1 MASLRQIAVSL
12 KVGSKIHIEDDEEL
26 FEGVVKKVATD
37 VRTFSI
43 HLERCRK
50 VGCEKMLQG
59 VQEFSSETISD
70 IKVFDQESS
79 RKNNSNVQL
88 DVNFI
93 KPSKQY
99 VRDITNG
106 MTIQIK
112 CLSEEGIFEGVVS
125 NVQYSQHGDG
135 FAISL

>member
-1 MASLRQIAVSL
+1 
-12 KVGSKIHIEDDEEL
+12 
-26 FEGVVKKVATD
+26 
-37 VRTFSI
+37 
-43 HLERCRK
+43 
-50 VGCEKMLQG
+50 MLQG

>member
-1 MASLRQIAVSL
+1 MRQIAVSL
-12 KVGSKIHIEDDEEL
+12 KVGSKIHLEDDEEL
-26 FEGVVKKVATD
+26 FEGVVKKVVTD

-59 VQEFSSETISD
+59 VQEFSSESISD
-70 IKVFDQESS
+70 IKVFDEESS
-79 RKNNSNVQL
+79 PKNNNVKQ

-93 KPSKQY
+93 KPSKNY

-112 CLSEEGIFEGVVS
+112 SLSEEGIFEGVVS
-125 NVQYSQHGDG
+125 NVQFSQHGDG
-135 FAISL
+135 FSISL

>member
-12 KVGSKIHIEDDEEL
+12 KVGSKIHLEDDEEL
-26 FEGVVKKVATD
+26 FEGVVKKVVTD

-59 VQEFSSETISD
+59 VQEFSSESISD
-70 IKVFDQESS
+70 IKVFDEESS
-79 RKNNSNVQL
+79 PKNNNVKQ

-93 KPSKQY
+93 KPSKNY

-112 CLSEEGIFEGVVS
+112 SLSEEGIFEGVVS
-125 NVQYSQHGDG
+125 NVQFSQHGDG
-135 FAISL
+135 FSISL